1 MEKCYLLGHS
11 SFLFALTFILN
22 LFFFFFFLLKSLI
35 MLSLHGGAVPTST
48 VPTAWGS
55 PTKMHS
61 KNCRSLTGVLKFGA
75 LDVLKG
81 RTPPPGS
88 G

>member
-22 LFFFFFFLLKSLI
+22 LFFFFFLLKSLI

>member
-1 MEKCYLLGHS
+1 
-11 SFLFALTFILN
+11 
-22 LFFFFFFLLKSLI
+22 